1 MSEPKLPRGDTAI
14 VGRISELSGFRREEA
29 RISYQA
35 TMAAIR
41 EKLEAGEEV
50 IFPGVGR
57 FVFMLAKPRTI
68 PARRGLPQLVLGERP
83 LLKFRMLER
92 FKTFMKSV
100 KPKNPRKH
108 QRWSDMRKA
117 STLANQILNSEQ
129 TASPSNPPDM
139 APSASSTLE
148 GSTRNLDP
156 NLDTAG
162 TPSGSDCKSGST
174 GISPSDPSEPLSAP
188 ARVIEVTPVEYG
200 QLLRTSLGIPAPPP
214 EAP

>member
-1 MSEPKLPRGDTAI
+1 MNQDKLPRGDTAI

-129 TASPSNPPDM
+129 TASPSNLPDRE
-139 APSASSTLE
+139 PSASSGQG
-148 GSTRNLDP
+148 GSSRTP
-156 NLDTAG
+156 VPSPDTAG
-162 TPSGSDCKSGST
+162 TPSGLDCKSGST
-174 GISPSDPSEPLSAP
+174 DILPSAPSEPLSAP
-188 ARVIEVTPVEYG
+188 ARVIEVTPVEYE
-200 QLLRTSLGIPAPPP
+200 QLLRSSLERPVPPP